1 LTEIEQLSSKINIAQ
16 LRIKE
21 AQARLAPTPARRTV
35 LAGPQGDRIFTAEE
49 QEAVQKKLAA
59 EKSPQYQHLQMLS
72 QRLALETRYQLLF
85 QKLHLEPNVQEK
97 FELLLLQQAHL
108 PEDISRVMEAAIENQ
123 QLGQFDV
130 PAVTREAIRASES
143 ELAAQIRSVVG
154 EANYA
159 AVKAYE
165 TNISQNL
172 LISQLRQNLS
182 ENATPLSN
190 QQVEAMLDILTSQ
203 SALPPFSG
211 NIMVPIPSVESA
223 PIKAAG
229 YQFLPLKQ
237 GDVYIA
243 PSGAIISNSPL
254 TDDTITALSHVLNLD
269 QMATL
274 QRLREIQDAEHNM
287 AIHFR
292 QG

>member
-1 LTEIEQLSSKINIAQ
+1 
-16 LRIKE
+16 
-21 AQARLAPTPARRTV
+21 
-35 LAGPQGDRIFTAEE
+35 
-49 QEAVQKKLAA
+49 
-59 EKSPQYQHLQMLS
+59 MLS